1 MHDSAFQVLAYGAL
15 FLGGG
20 ILALALIVRE
30 DLVPEGIGG
39 GGRRYFVGA
48 ALGFG
53 LVSIAVKLTVI
64 AMMSAFPRQVIDAQL
79 PTATDR
85 MQRAERIHAATASPP
100 TVVTPDPVPEARKW
114 RPLPGVAPSPP
125 GNPTTPE
132 KAALGRRL
140 FDDTNLS
147 ADRTVA
153 CASCHDLVAG
163 AGDDGRPVAVGI
175 GGQAGT
181 RNAPTVFNAAFQSRL
196 FWDGRAASLERQAAG
211 PFVNPVEMG
220 MASLEAVEAR
230 VRADP
235 RYGPLFAA
243 AFGDDTPITIERIV
257 EAIAAY
263 ERTLIAADAPYDR
276 FVAGD
281 QTALTQSQKRGMALF
296 ETLGCRRCHTGPNFS
311 GASLVG
317 PKAAFRPFAAYRS
330 PRALAYRLA
339 DDKGR
344 AGETAKV
351 GVFRV
356 PSLRNV
362 ALTAP
367 YFHNGA
373 VADLSEAVRIMAAA
387 QLGILVG
394 DIGEPPRLEA
404 HWSPETQSLVTVE
417 RTRIGDSD
425 VADIVAFLRALS
437 DDRLAARLGERQ
449 AGR

>member
-1 MHDSAFQVLAYGAL
+1 MHDSALPVLAYGVL

-30 DLVPEGIGG
+30 DLVPETIG

-79 PTATDR
+79 PTEADR
-85 MQRAERIHAATASPP
+85 MQHAERIHAAAASPP
-100 TVVTPDPVPEARKW
+100 TVVAPKPVPEARKW
-114 RPLPGVAPSPP
+114 RPLPGVAPAPY

-132 KAALGRRL
+132 KVALGRRL
-140 FDDTNLS
+140 FNNVNLS

-153 CASCHDLVAG
+153 CASCHDVTAG
-163 AGDDGRPVAVGI
+163 AGDDGRPVAAGI
-175 GGQAGT
+175 AGQTGT
-181 RNAPTVFNAAFQSRL
+181 RNSPTVFNAAFQSRL
-196 FWDGRAASLERQAAG
+196 FWDGRAVSLEQQAAG
-211 PFVNPVEMG
+211 PFVNPIEMG
-220 MASLEAVEAR
+220 MPSLEAVEAR
-230 VRADP
+230 VRAVPD
-235 RYGPLFAA
+235 YGPLFDA
-243 AFGDDTPITIERIV
+243 AFGGGKPITIDRIV

-276 FVAGD
+276 FVRGD
-281 QTALTQSQKRGMALF
+281 ETALTQSQKRGMALF

-317 PKAAFRPFAAYRS
+317 PKATFQPFAAHRS
-330 PRALAYRLA
+330 PRALSYGLG

-373 VADLSEAVRIMAAA
+373 VTDLPEAVRIMAAA

-394 DIGEPPRLEA
+394 EDGEPPRLEA
-404 HWSPETQSLVTVE
+404 HWSQDTQSLVTVE
-417 RTRIGDSD
+417 RTRIGDSE
-425 VADIVAFLRALS
+425 VADIVAFLQALS
-437 DDRLAARLGERQ
+437 DDTLAARSRERQ
-449 AGR
+449 PGQ

>member
-1 MHDSAFQVLAYGAL
+1 MHYSAFPVLAYGAL

-30 DLVPEGIGG
+30 DLVPEAIGG

-64 AMMSAFPRQVIDAQL
+64 AMMSAFPRQVIDAQV
-79 PTATDR
+79 PTVEQRTERADR
-85 MQRAERIHAATASPP
+85 MHEEAASPP
-100 TVVTPDPVPEARKW
+100 TVVAPEQVPEARKW
-114 RPLPGVAPSPP
+114 RPLPGVAPAPP

-132 KAALGRRL
+132 KVALGSRL
-140 FDDTNLS
+140 FNDANLS

-153 CASCHDLVAG
+153 CASCHDVAAG
-163 AGDDGRPVAVGI
+163 AGDDGRAIAIGI
-175 GGQAGT
+175 AGQAGT

-196 FWDGRAASLERQAAG
+196 FWDGRVASLEQQAAG

-220 MASLEAVEAR
+220 MASLDAVVAR
-230 VRADP
+230 VRAEP
-235 RYGPLFAA
+235 RYRPLFDA
-243 AFGDDTPITIERIV
+243 AFGDRKPITIDRIV
-257 EAIAAY
+257 AAIAAY

-276 FVAGD
+276 FVRGEA
-281 QTALTQSQKRGMALF
+281 TALTQSQKRGMALF
-296 ETLGCRRCHTGPNFS
+296 ETLGCRRCHAGPNFS

-317 PKAAFRPFAAYRS
+317 PKATFQPFAAHRS
-330 PRALAYRLA
+330 PRALAYRLGE
-339 DDKGR
+339 DKGR
-344 AGETAKV
+344 AGGTAKV

-373 VADLSEAVRIMAAA
+373 VTDLSEAVRIMAAA

-394 DIGEPPRLEA
+394 DEGEPPRLEA

-417 RTRIGDSD
+417 RTRIDDSE

-437 DDRLAARLGERQ
+437 DDRLAARARERQ
-449 AGR
+449 PDR